1 MRTYLTEKDAA
12 DHARVSEK
20 YLRKLR
26 CVGGGPVYVKAG
38 RRVVYDQADLDAW
51 MDSRKVSS
59 TAQATQRNAEHHAT
73 A

>member
-12 DHARVSEK
+12 QHARVSEN

-26 CVGGGPVYVKAG
+26 HVGGGPIFVKAG

-51 MDSRKVSS
+51 LDGLKVKS
-59 TAQATQRNAEHHAT
+59 TSEATRRDQVAA
-73 A
+73 